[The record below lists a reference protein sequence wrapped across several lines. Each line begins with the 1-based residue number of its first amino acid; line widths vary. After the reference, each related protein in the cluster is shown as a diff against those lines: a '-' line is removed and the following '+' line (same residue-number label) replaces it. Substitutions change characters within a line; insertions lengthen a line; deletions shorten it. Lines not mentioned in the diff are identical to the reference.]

1 MGLKALLE
9 SVPDELRAHYVQ
21 VADGPH
27 KGKWRLD
34 VENVDGYGIED
45 VGALK
50 RSLSAMRDER
60 DRADRNTTAYK
71 DLGDVDTIKDR
82 LAALE
87 KLKGA
92 IPKDQLQQMVEQTTA
107 ELKKAHA
114 KQLDE
119 VGGKASRY
127 EKAVRRLAV
136 EAEARRLLLEAGALP
151 ESVDLLVGK
160 AVEFGQ
166 VEWPDNADMPAVR
179 VRGPNGVALPSSK
192 QGQVEMDLAELVGGF
207 REKYPPCFKPNGA
220 PGGGATG
227 GGSPSGGARAPGQI
241 PVSRL
246 NDIPFYRTVAAEA
259 AKAGVPV
266 TPVPG

>member
-9 SVPDELRAHYVQ
+9 NVPDELKAHYVQ

-34 VENVDGYGIED
+34 VESVAGFGLED
-45 VGALK
+45 VAGLK
-50 RSLSAMRDER
+50 SGLSTER
-60 DRADRNTTAYK
+60 DARAAAERK
-71 DLGDVDTIKDR
+71 LKGFGDLGDPDELRDR

-92 IPKDQLQQMVEQTTA
+92 VPKAQLDELVAQTTA
-107 ELKKAHA
+107 EIKKAHA

-241 PVSRL
+241 PASKL
-246 NDIPFYRTVAAEA
+246 GDIPYFRQVAAEA

-266 TPVPG
+266 TTVPG